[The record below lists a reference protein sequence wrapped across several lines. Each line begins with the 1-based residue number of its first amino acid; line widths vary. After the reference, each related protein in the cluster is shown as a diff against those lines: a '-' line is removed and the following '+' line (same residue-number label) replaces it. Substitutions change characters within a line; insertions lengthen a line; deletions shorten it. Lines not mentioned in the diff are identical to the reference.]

1 VRTVAAMTT
10 TTLHRMQDERL
21 AGGLAVLITT
31 AALAFANFG
40 GGDGDDGGAGPFAL
54 TAGVCAIVAAVLFA
68 RVLPRA
74 DNPGRAAWILA
85 ALAIVTCVVF
95 WSGLPIVLGLGAA
108 YSGMRA
114 GRPLV
119 AGIGALAAVLAAVA
133 CVIG

>member
-1 VRTVAAMTT
+1 MTT

-31 AALAFANFG
+31 AGLAFANFG
-40 GGDGDDGGAGPFAL
+40 GNGEDGGAGAFAI

-74 DNPGRAAWILA
+74 ANPVRLAWILA
-85 ALAIVTCVVF
+85 GLAIVTCVVF
-95 WSGLPIVLGLGAA
+95 WSGLPIVLGMGAA
-108 YSGMRA
+108 YAGVRG

-119 AGIGALAAVLAAVA
+119 ASIGVLDRQS
-133 CVIG
+133 